1 MLSHQTCR
9 MLTGKLLGEAIK
21 IAIGRPNHGNRSVGS
36 YGEHYQLVY
45 EDRRR
50 YVYLENGKVTSW
62 QD

>member
-1 MLSHQTCR
+1 